1 MDKVAGLVKRALRTV
16 QVENC
21 ITQQLDLAIKLP
33 PEYIRWGVNI
43 QLVIELV
50 EYSQLKLIAK
60 SGMSDC
66 EH

>member
-1 MDKVAGLVKRALRTV
+1 MDRVAGLVKRALRTI

-50 EYSQLKLIAK
+50 EYPHLKLIAK

-66 EH
+66 ER